1 MRKKL
6 CLLVMCMAVSFVIA
20 GCGNS
25 SSDKSD
31 TKTSEEG
38 KNEKTSNKARKLIPI
53 LNMVMPLENSLMRQT
68 GGISKPKRD
77 RISWNLQ
84 DIVRTKNPG

>member
-6 CLLVMCMAVSFVIA
+6 CLLVMCMAVSFVIV

-38 KNEKTSNKARKLIPI
+38 KTKKLPINLRK
-53 LNMVMPLENSLMRQT
+53 
-68 GGISKPKRD
+68 
-77 RISWNLQ
+77 RISM
-84 DIVRTKNPG
+84 

>member
-38 KNEKTSNKARKLIPI
+38 KNEKTSNKSQEEYNGLI
-53 LNMVMPLENSLMRQT
+53 N
-68 GGISKPKRD
+68 
-77 RISWNLQ
+77 
-84 DIVRTKNPG
+84 